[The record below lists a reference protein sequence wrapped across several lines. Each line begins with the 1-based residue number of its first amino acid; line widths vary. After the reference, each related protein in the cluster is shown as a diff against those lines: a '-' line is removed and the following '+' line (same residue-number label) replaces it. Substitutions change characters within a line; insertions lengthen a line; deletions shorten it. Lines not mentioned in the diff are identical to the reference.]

1 MGKELKTHLYQNT
14 INDVTLSWK
23 MVPLIAEF
31 TLDYICPHLV
41 QDRKQKP
48 LWYFQQK
55 ES

>member
-1 MGKELKTHLYQNT
+1 
-14 INDVTLSWK
+14 

-31 TLDYICPHLV
+31 ALDDICPHLA

-55 ES
+55 ESKDHQELTASSRHCRIIL